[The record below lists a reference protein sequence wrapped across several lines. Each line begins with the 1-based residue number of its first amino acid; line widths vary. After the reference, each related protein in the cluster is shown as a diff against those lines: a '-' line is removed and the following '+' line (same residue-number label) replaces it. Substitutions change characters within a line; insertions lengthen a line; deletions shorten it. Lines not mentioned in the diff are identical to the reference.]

1 MSAELTSLQATLQNT
16 VFDPPSKP
24 SKKITNKTSKSKNLT
39 FPVLTRSTRASP
51 PPTST
56 SEATSEAPAT
66 DSEDDNENAQENES
80 EDEEQPAPTTKHR
93 EFHKLQFK
101 NLKELN
107 MAVKTYGP
115 NAPYTLSVLET
126 LSRGGQLL
134 PSEWFCI
141 VQAVLT
147 HGQFL
152 TWRADF
158 LERCQSTAVIN
169 LRDPRSP
176 SATWTFEKLAGQGKY
191 TAEAKQRRFPSALLS
206 QTTSAALGA
215 WRALPITGAA
225 TTPLTKI
232 IQGPQED
239 YSEFVSRLLEAAERT
254 LGGEASNDR
263 LVKQLAY
270 KNANASC
277 RAVLRGKTRDKTL
290 D

>member
-1 MSAELTSLQATLQNT
+1 MTLPMIAKDPGDTPLDPGDAAILEDEAARHHNPDWPSAPLQRPPPYVSQSCTLALLPPMLSPSTLSEAEKRLSTQIIKVKQILKMSAELTSLQATLQNT

-24 SKKITNKTSKSKNLT
+24 SKKITNKTPKSKNLT

-134 PSEWFCI
+134 PSE
-141 VQAVLT
+141 
-147 HGQFL
+147 
-152 TWRADF
+152 
-158 LERCQSTAVIN
+158 
-169 LRDPRSP
+169 
-176 SATWTFEKLAGQGKY
+176 
-191 TAEAKQRRFPSALLS
+191 
-206 QTTSAALGA
+206 
-215 WRALPITGAA
+215 
-225 TTPLTKI
+225 
-232 IQGPQED
+232 
-239 YSEFVSRLLEAAERT
+239 
-254 LGGEASNDR
+254 
-263 LVKQLAY
+263 
-270 KNANASC
+270 
-277 RAVLRGKTRDKTL
+277 
-290 D
+290 